1 MVRPCRLGSDWQ
13 VIGTSTTQLSM
24 NPPLQQPSHTRR
36 AMSPDTPT
44 ATSPTGG
51 SPHAEDTRM
60 LREELQR
67 DDADLEAMELM
78 TLSGLNRM
86 ALPESDGLW

>member
-1 MVRPCRLGSDWQ
+1 
-13 VIGTSTTQLSM
+13 M

-36 AMSPDTPT
+36 ASTPDTPT
-44 ATSPTGG
+44 ATSPTAG

-60 LREELQR
+60 LREELQT

-86 ALPESDGLW
+86 ALLESDGLW